1 MAELRRRDRDT
12 SALMPITY
20 DIDQAA
26 ARVNIRFAGTI
37 TDADLMSTFQRL
49 YQDPRHRIG
58 MSELTDCRPVERV
71 EITGAGLQRLADA
84 TAAWL
89 DTAGTGWKVA
99 VVVPNDEVFGLGRMY
114 ELLRE
119 GSPENVRV
127 FRDIILA
134 EQWLDGP

>member
-1 MAELRRRDRDT
+1 
-12 SALMPITY
+12 MPITY
-20 DIDQAA
+20 DIDEQAF
-26 ARVNIRFAGTI
+26 RVNIRFTGTI

-49 YQDPRHRIG
+49 YQDPHHRVG
-58 MSELTDCRPVERV
+58 MGELTDCRPVERV

-84 TAAWL
+84 TSAWL
-89 DTAGTGWKVA
+89 DPAGTGWKVA

-127 FRDIILA
+127 LGSVGSASSSRSK
-134 EQWLDGP
+134 LDRPVPDVVNEKS

>member
-1 MAELRRRDRDT
+1 
-12 SALMPITY
+12 MPITY
-20 DIDQAA
+20 EIDETAG
-26 ARVNIRFAGTI
+26 RVIVRFTGTV

-49 YQDPRHRIG
+49 YQDPRHRVG
-58 MSELTDCRPVERV
+58 MAELTDCRPVERV

-84 TAAWL
+84 TGAWL
-89 DTAGTGWKVA
+89 DPAGTGWKVA

-127 FRDIILA
+127 FRDLALA
-134 EQWLDGP
+134 ERWLDEP

>member
-1 MAELRRRDRDT
+1 
-12 SALMPITY
+12 MPISY
-20 DIDQAA
+20 EIDEAA
-26 ARVNIRFAGTI
+26 GRVSIRFSGTI

-49 YQDPRHRIG
+49 YQDPHHRVG
-58 MSELTDCRPVERV
+58 MGELTDCRQVDRV

-84 TAAWL
+84 TSSWL
-89 DTAGTGWKVA
+89 DPAGTGWKVA

-127 FRDIILA
+127 FRDLGLA
-134 EQWLDGP
+134 ERWLDEP